1 MSGVYVPPQ
10 PDDVVAW
17 ITVRYHA
24 NGSMSVGGTIA
35 DKPVALAMLDH
46 ARDAI
51 TRQINERGIVIPNRD
66 VEVVPH
72 SSLVDMGDIPLAER
86 GDP

>member
-1 MSGVYVPPQ
+1 MSGALVPPQ
-10 PDDVVAW
+10 PLDVVAW

-24 NGSMSVGGTIA
+24 NGSMTIGGTIA

-46 ARDAI
+46 AKDAI
-51 TRQINERGIVIPNRD
+51 TRQIREPGIIIPNRD
-66 VEVVPH
+66 VDVEPSAAHTV
-72 SSLVDMGDIPLAER
+72 MGDIPEAER